1 MPTLST
7 RTQPDNA
14 MNPSDMPIPPNPL
27 RVLLYAYQC
36 GPGMGSVSQI
46 GWEWYSRMSKLASV
60 TLVTH
65 VRNRDSLQA
74 AGAPLPGTEVL
85 YIDTE
90 WFAGPLYRFASRLF
104 PRSQHAVFLLSSAD
118 FYVFD
123 AEALKQVRKLGREWD
138 LVHAPTPV
146 SPVAATRLHKLGVPL
161 ILGPWNGGLASP
173 TTFPEIMK
181 QDSAWIYRLRSVGKL
196 VDRLWGSTSKASL
209 VLSATQST
217 DRSLPKGVPFVR
229 MIENGVDLERF
240 REPSPEV
247 RASASN
253 PLPNP
258 LKVLFVGRLLPFKGV
273 AMLLE
278 AVSRLSREIPVSLTI
293 VGDGPI
299 EPDLRRRVEELQ
311 LGAMVTFLGNLPL
324 DQVAEQMRRADIFCL
339 PSIRESGGAV
349 LLEAAAS
356 GLPLV
361 AVNYG
366 GPAEIVDEEIGHLV
380 PADGPEPLIAGLVET
395 LRDVARNPE
404 PWRQRGRKARKRAEQ
419 EYGWESRM
427 NTALGIYRRVL
438 GEEKRAK

>member
-1 MPTLST
+1 
-7 RTQPDNA
+7 
-14 MNPSDMPIPPNPL
+14 MNSSDGATPPNPL
-27 RVLLYAYQC
+27 RVLLFAYQC

-46 GWEWYSRMSKLASV
+46 GWEWYSRMSNLASV

-65 VRNRDSLQA
+65 IRNRDSLQA
-74 AGAPLPGTEVL
+74 AGAPLPGTEVV

-146 SPVAATRLHKLGVPL
+146 SPVAATRLHKLGIPL

-196 VDRLWGSTSKASL
+196 VDRLWGSTSKAAL

-240 REPSPEV
+240 REPSPDA
-247 RASASN
+247 RASASA

-293 VGDGPI
+293 VGGGPI

-311 LGAMVTFLGNLPL
+311 LGTMVTFLGNLPL
-324 DQVAEQMRRADIFCL
+324 DQVAEQMRLADVFCL

-380 PADGPEPLIAGLVET
+380 SAAGPEPLIAGLVET

-404 PWRQRGRKARKRAEQ
+404 LWRQRGQRARQRAEQ
-419 EYGWESRM
+419 QYGWDSRM
-427 NTALGIYRRVL
+427 RTALGIYRRVL
-438 GEEKRAK
+438 GAAKKAE

>member
-1 MPTLST
+1 
-7 RTQPDNA
+7 
-14 MNPSDMPIPPNPL
+14 
-27 RVLLYAYQC
+27 
-36 GPGMGSVSQI
+36 MGSVSQI
-46 GWEWYSRMSKLASV
+46 GWEWYSRMSNLASV

-65 VRNRDSLQA
+65 IRNRDSLQA
-74 AGAPLPGTEVL
+74 AGAPLPGTEVV

-146 SPVAATRLHKLGVPL
+146 SPVAATRLHKLGIPL

-196 VDRLWGSTSKASL
+196 VDRLWGSTSKAAL

-240 REPSPEV
+240 REPSPDA
-247 RASASN
+247 RASASA

-293 VGDGPI
+293 VGGGPI

-311 LGAMVTFLGNLPL
+311 LGTMVTFLGNLPL
-324 DQVAEQMRRADIFCL
+324 DQVAEQMRLADVFCL

-380 PADGPEPLIAGLVET
+380 SAAGPEPLIAGLVET

-404 PWRQRGRKARKRAEQ
+404 LWRQRGQRARQRAEQ
-419 EYGWESRM
+419 QYGWDSRM
-427 NTALGIYRRVL
+427 RTALGIYRRVL
-438 GEEKRAK
+438 GAAKKAE